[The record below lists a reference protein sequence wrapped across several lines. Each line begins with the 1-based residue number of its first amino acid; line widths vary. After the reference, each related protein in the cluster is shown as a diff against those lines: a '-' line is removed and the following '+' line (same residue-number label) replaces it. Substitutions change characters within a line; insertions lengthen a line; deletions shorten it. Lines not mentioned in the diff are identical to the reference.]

1 MTNAQSTTDYAHGFD
16 GNSQAN
22 REQQTQLLTF
32 ILDGQLFGIPVQY
45 IRDIFK
51 STSITRIPMTKPE
64 VAGVVNLRGH
74 IVTSINL
81 RYTLGLEVAEDKD
94 VNMNIAV
101 DISDEMYSFIIDK
114 VSEVLTLPKKDLEDN
129 PATMD
134 GNLKDLS
141 LGIYK
146 LQGQL
151 LIVLDVKKLI
161 GNLEKDVDNKNEGR
175 KV

>member
-1 MTNAQSTTDYAHGFD
+1 
-16 GNSQAN
+16 
-22 REQQTQLLTF
+22 
-32 ILDGQLFGIPVQY
+32 
-45 IRDIFK
+45 
-51 STSITRIPMTKPE
+51 
-64 VAGVVNLRGH
+64 
-74 IVTSINL
+74 
-81 RYTLGLEVAEDKD
+81 
-94 VNMNIAV
+94 
-101 DISDEMYSFIIDK
+101 MYSFIIDK